1 MCSGCL
7 VPLAS
12 VAKLEINNILRLGL
26 DNAINET
33 KKEAVYTLITYLT
46 EDSFTICLNYLAGF
60 LLASIVVVSSLV
72 LHRWHS

>member
-33 KKEAVYTLITYLT
+33 KKEAEYTLITYLT
-46 EDSFTICLNYLAGF
+46 EDSFINCFKYPAGF
-60 LLASIVVVSSLV
+60 LLASIVAVSSLV
-72 LHRWHS
+72 LRRLHS